1 MFYMFVSS
9 KLLYELYNCK
19 SPQQDADDRDEEL
32 DPEESLSKTNSVLK
46 ILTQKVGQECWIP
59 NVIIN
64 HRLWDERSSLFR
76 DKNLPRYENAFRPP
90 FCLAFFIQPRSPLIQ
105 TAHEQNQFFSLKQMS
120 PSKGS
125 IFCHGKYT
133 RVWHL
138 QKLICYRNIATIQ
151 RKYWQKNQHATET
164 LPTIQS
170 SLGPGLAVGEKGK
183 KTGSNR
189 KNIGERSER
198 RGILG
203 SGDGRRSQESY
214 LWCRLSM
221 IPDSGI

>member
-1 MFYMFVSS
+1 M
-9 KLLYELYNCK
+9 
-19 SPQQDADDRDEEL
+19 
-32 DPEESLSKTNSVLK
+32 
-46 ILTQKVGQECWIP
+46 QKVGQECGIP
-59 NVIIN
+59 SVIIN
-64 HRLWDERSSLFR
+64 HRLWDERGSLFH
-76 DKNLPRYENAFRPP
+76 DKNVPRDENAFRPP
-90 FCLAFFIQPRSPLIQ
+90 FCLAFFIQPHSPLIQ

-151 RKYWQKNQHATET
+151 RKYWQKNQPATKT

-203 SGDGRRSQESY
+203 RGDGRRSQESY